1 MTNNLILSG
10 FTANEPLR
18 GLRQRSSKEIQP
30 VRAEYRP
37 SNLGRYDRPYFMQVS
52 HGIYF
57 RWTFFKTEATM
68 EIRSYSQM
76 PPTAG
81 MRNMVRVPAQ
91 VFVKRDGYGLVA
103 FPSRFEETV
112 IEY

>member
-1 MTNNLILSG
+1 MKALSRVTNNLILSG

-37 SNLGRYDRPYFMQVS
+37 SNLGRYDRPHFMQVS

-57 RWTFFKTEATM
+57 RWTFFETEATI
-68 EIRSYSQM
+68 EIGSYSQM
-76 PPTAG
+76 PPTADT
-81 MRNMVRVPAQ
+81 RNRVPTRSQ
-91 VFVKRDGYGLVA
+91 LFVKRDG
-103 FPSRFEETV
+103 
-112 IEY
+112 